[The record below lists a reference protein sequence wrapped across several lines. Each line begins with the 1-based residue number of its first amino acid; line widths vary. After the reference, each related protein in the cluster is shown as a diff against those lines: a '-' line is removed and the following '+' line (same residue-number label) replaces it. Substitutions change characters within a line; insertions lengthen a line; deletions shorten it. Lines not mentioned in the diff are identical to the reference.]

1 MNLAEKQPS
10 FKYMKQ
16 GALQHTNQSNDQ
28 HLPPA
33 KAIRKHTLKGNVQFV
48 QKVTFEPLMDF
59 KQNHYMEVE
68 NITKAATFNS
78 SLHLSY
84 KNTQLLFL

>member
-1 MNLAEKQPS
+1 M
-10 FKYMKQ
+10 Y
-16 GALQHTNQSNDQ
+16 
-28 HLPPA
+28 
-33 KAIRKHTLKGNVQFV
+33 LKGNAQFV

-59 KQNHYMEVE
+59 KETIIEPE

-78 SLHLSY
+78 FLHLSY